1 LGYELWAMR
10 NVKEVLK
17 MKDFRNLKVWDKAHK
32 FVLGIYSVTN
42 MFPKA
47 ETYGLTSQLRRAA
60 VSIPT
65 NIVEGSS
72 RGSDKD
78 FARFIQISIG
88 SASETEYLL
97 ILCYDLKH
105 LNENEYEKLCNE
117 VINIRKMM
125 IKLITKLN

>member
-1 LGYELWAMR
+1 
-10 NVKEVLK
+10 

-32 FVLGIYSVTN
+32 IVLDIYSVTK

-47 ETYGLTSQLRRAA
+47 EIYGLTSQLRRAA

>member
-32 FVLGIYSVTN
+32 IVLDIYSVTK

-47 ETYGLTSQLRRAA
+47 EIYGLTSQLRRAA

-117 VINIRKMM
+117 VISIRKMM
-125 IKLITKLN
+125 INLIKKLN

>member
-1 LGYELWAMR
+1 VDSAKKRGFFS
-10 NVKEVLK
+10 
-17 MKDFRNLKVWDKAHK
+17 MKDFRNLNVWENAHK
-32 FVLGIYSVTN
+32 FVLSVYSATGK
-42 MFPKA
+42 FPK
-47 ETYGLTSQLRRAA
+47 EEIYGLTSQLRRAA

-97 ILCYDLKH
+97 ILCHDLKY
-105 LNENEYEKLCNE
+105 LNDNEFEKLHNE

-125 IKLITKLN
+125 INLIKKLN

>member
-1 LGYELWAMR
+1 
-10 NVKEVLK
+10 
-17 MKDFRNLKVWDKAHK
+17 MKDFHNLKVWDKAHK
-32 FVLGIYSVTN
+32 FVLSIYSATGK
-42 MFPKA
+42 FLK
-47 ETYGLTSQLRRAA
+47 EEIYGLISQLRRAV

-72 RGSDKD
+72 MGSDKD

-97 ILCYDLKH
+97 ILCHDLKY
-105 LNENEYEKLCNE
+105 LNDNEFEKLHNE

-125 IKLITKLN
+125 INLIKKLN

>member
-1 LGYELWAMR
+1 
-10 NVKEVLK
+10 

-32 FVLGIYSVTN
+32 FVLDIYSVTN
-42 MFPKA
+42 MFPKV

-65 NIVEGSS
+65 NIVERSS

-125 IKLITKLN
+125 INLIKKLN

>member
-1 LGYELWAMR
+1 MR
-10 NVKEVLK
+10 HVKEVLK

-32 FVLGIYSVTN
+32 FVLDIYSVTN
-42 MFPKA
+42 MFPKV

-97 ILCYDLKH
+97 ILCYDLKY
-105 LNENEYEKLCNE
+105 LNENEFEKLYNE

-125 IKLITKLN
+125 INLIKKLN

>member
-1 LGYELWAMR
+1 MR
-10 NVKEVLK
+10 HVKEVLK

-32 FVLGIYSVTN
+32 FVLDIYSITN

-47 ETYGLTSQLRRAA
+47 EIYGLTSQLRRAA

-97 ILCYDLKH
+97 ILCYDLKY
-105 LNENEYEKLCNE
+105 LNENEFEKLYNE

-125 IKLITKLN
+125 INLIKKLN